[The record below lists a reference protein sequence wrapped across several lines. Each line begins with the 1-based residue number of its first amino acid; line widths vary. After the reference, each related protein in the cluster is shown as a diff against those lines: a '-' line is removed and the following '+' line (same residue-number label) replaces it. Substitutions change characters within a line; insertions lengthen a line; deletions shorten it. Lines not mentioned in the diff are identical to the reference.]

1 VFLRTYLAAR
11 VSVPCAILAND
22 NRHSLLVAASNLD
35 TNGVLVLL
43 TSTVHTTLLP
53 SIHSNI
59 QVKYK
64 GGSPMLRDKAIQ
76 WEAEAALRASEIG
89 LFPLAAHTR
98 YETR

>member
-1 VFLRTYLAAR
+1 
-11 VSVPCAILAND
+11 
-22 NRHSLLVAASNLD
+22 
-35 TNGVLVLL
+35 
-43 TSTVHTTLLP
+43 LP